1 MTATTLIASAFILS
15 LTGLPAGSPALT
27 ADGEGPAEGQAVQSP
42 LATGQDQDDPAGEVK
57 IFDDLVIPEGEV
69 RSGAVRVIGGNLS
82 VAGRVTGRITVLGGD
97 VELLPTAVIEG
108 TIATIGGRIHRS
120 PEAKVTGQVLEI
132 NRGKVSL
139 SREESR
145 EIFGSRERSDKLLD
159 RRDDEDE
166 DWQARRVNH
175 QDAPDWRLRGRRP
188 SRQDFEVF
196 PEATIRY
203 NRAEGLALYVP
214 FHPDTDD
221 IPGFKVYGY
230 AGRSFGAGKWYGRL
244 GVGEYIWRG
253 RIGLLV
259 EGHSEPRNDDGWRV
273 SPHENSLSALLIN
286 RDWYDWY
293 EAEGYGGS
301 FVLSLPSWMEF
312 RARYRDE
319 VHREMDV
326 VTHWS
331 LFGGDR
337 KFRPKFGIDEGR
349 DVNVQYRVSVGRPVG
364 LSPGR
369 YRGNAVYTYT
379 QTMPGSEFDYTRED
393 FSLEA
398 FIPLHRRLGI
408 RLDARTGTIA
418 GDSYGLQHQVAVGG
432 IGSLQ
437 GFTYKDL
444 NSDGANDTGNHYGV
458 VSTTFS
464 LRDHHRYYSVI
475 AQLGRVWDSTEP
487 LLAGQHI
494 SDLLEKPSAA
504 VGLGL
509 GDEDTRLEFFKPL
522 TGAGD
527 WVVYFRIF
535 GS

>member
-1 MTATTLIASAFILS
+1 MTTLTLIPSSFILF
-15 LTGLPAGSPALT
+15 LAGLPAASPAL
-27 ADGEGPAEGQAVQSP
+27 AAGGEGPAEGQSAQSP
-42 LATGQDQDDPAGEVK
+42 VAAGQYQDAPSGEIK

-69 RSGAVRVIGGNLS
+69 RSGAVRVIGGDLS

-108 TIATIGGRIHRS
+108 TIVTIGGRIRRS
-120 PEAKVTGQVLEI
+120 PEAKVTGQVFEI

-159 RRDDEDE
+159 RRNDGEE
-166 DWQARRVNH
+166 DWQARRVDH
-175 QDAPDWRLRGRRP
+175 QDAPDWRLGGRRP

-196 PEATIRY
+196 PDVTIRY

-214 FHPDTDD
+214 FHPGTDD

-230 AGRSFGAGKWYGRL
+230 VGRAFGAGKWYGRL

-253 RIGLLV
+253 RVGLLV
-259 EGHSEPRNDDGWRV
+259 EGHSEARNDDGWRV
-273 SPHENSLSALLIN
+273 SPRENSLSALLIN

-293 EAEGYGGS
+293 EAEGLGGS
-301 FVLSLPSWMEF
+301 LVLSLPSWMEF
-312 RARYRDE
+312 RARYRNE
-319 VHREMDV
+319 VHRVMEV
-326 VTHWS
+326 VPLWS

-337 KFRPKFGIDEGR
+337 EFRPEFGIREGR
-349 DVNVQYRVSVGRPVG
+349 DVNVQYRVSVGEAVG
-364 LSPGR
+364 LFPGR
-369 YRGNAVYTYT
+369 YRGKAVYSYT
-379 QTMPGSEFDYTRED
+379 QSRPESAFNYTRDD

-398 FIPLHRRLGI
+398 FLPLHHRLGI
-408 RLDARTGTIA
+408 RLDARTGTIT

-437 GFTYKDL
+437 GFAYKDL
-444 NSDGANDTGNHYGV
+444 NGDRDIDTGNHYGV
-458 VSTTFS
+458 VSMTFS
-464 LRDHHRYYSVI
+464 LRDDHRLYSVM
-475 AQLGRVWDSTEP
+475 AQLGGVWDSAEP
-487 LLAGQHI
+487 LLAGQHF
-494 SDLLEKPSAA
+494 SDLWEQSSAA
-504 VGLGL
+504 VGLGI

-522 TGAGD
+522 TEAGD
-527 WVVYFRIF
+527 WVIYFRIF